1 MIVVDASAALSA
13 LFNDGPARF
22 ALTSE
27 QLHVPHL
34 IDAEVASGARRKVL
48 AGEVSV
54 EDGWAALDT
63 WRRLGM
69 LRYPSHTLVERV
81 WELRANVSAYDA
93 TYVALAEHLGVT
105 LLTADRRLGRVRA
118 LCCPVTLVPR

>member
-1 MIVVDASAALSA
+1 VIVVDASAALSA

-34 IDAEVASGARRKVL
+34 IDAEVASGVRRKVL
-48 AGEVSV
+48 AGEVST
-54 EDGWAALDT
+54 EDGWTVLDT
-63 WRRLGM
+63 WRRLGV
-69 LRYPSHTLVERV
+69 LRYPSHTVVERV

-93 TYVALAEHLGVT
+93 TYVALAEHLDVT
-105 LLTADRRLGRVRA
+105 LLTADRRLGGVPAVR
-118 LCCPVTLVPR
+118 CPVTLVPR

>member
-22 ALTSE
+22 ALTSD

-34 IDAEVASGARRKVL
+34 IDAEVAGGVRRKVL
-48 AGEVSV
+48 AGEVSA
-54 EDGWAALDT
+54 EYGWAALDA

-93 TYVALAEHLGVT
+93 TYVALAEHLDIA
-105 LLTADRRLGRVRA
+105 LLTADRRLGRVSVVR
-118 LCCPVTLVPR
+118 CPVTLVPR

>member
-22 ALTSE
+22 ALTRE

-34 IDAEVASGARRKVL
+34 IDAEVASGVRRKVL
-48 AGEVSV
+48 AREVSA
-54 EDGWAALDT
+54 DHGWALLDT

-69 LRYPSHTLVERV
+69 QRYPSHTLLERV
-81 WELRANVSAYDA
+81 WDLRANVSAYDA
-93 TYVALAEHLGVT
+93 AYVALAEQLDVT
-105 LLTADRRLGRVRA
+105 LLTADRRLGRIPAV
-118 LCCPVTLVPR
+118 CCPVTLVPR